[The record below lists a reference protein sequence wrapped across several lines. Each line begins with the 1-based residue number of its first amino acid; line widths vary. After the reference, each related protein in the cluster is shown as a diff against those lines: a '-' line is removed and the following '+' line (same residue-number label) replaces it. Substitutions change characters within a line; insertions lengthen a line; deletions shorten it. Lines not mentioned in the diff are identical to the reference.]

1 MWKRSSNDGVGTS
14 NEEDMKTETRKCC
27 ACGKD
32 VELRV
37 NDIPPTWFARYR
49 GSEIDRAIHSE
60 CARKPENNEW
70 WKD

>member
-1 MWKRSSNDGVGTS
+1 
-14 NEEDMKTETRKCC
+14 MKTETRKCC